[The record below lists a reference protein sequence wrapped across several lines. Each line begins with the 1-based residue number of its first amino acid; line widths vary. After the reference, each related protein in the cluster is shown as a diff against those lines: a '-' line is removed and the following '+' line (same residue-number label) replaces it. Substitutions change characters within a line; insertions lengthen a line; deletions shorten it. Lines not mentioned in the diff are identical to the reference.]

1 MVVEVKEL
9 LKFVS
14 IDCCLFI
21 GFSVSLM
28 DQVTHHMFFVHA
40 TTSRAQS

>member
-9 LKFVS
+9 LKFISV
-14 IDCCLFI
+14 DCCLFI
-21 GFSVSLM
+21 GFSVLLT
-28 DQVTHHMFFVHA
+28 DQVTHHVFFVNA